1 MIIIIYRERSNIQ
14 MRCCWRSYKWM
25 FCHRYLKSR
34 LKNIIMHSIE
44 KHANGE
50 IIMRALFQS
59 LNVSTFHNYTLFG
72 WWKMAGKSVLN
83 MEREKSLQLIFKH
96 RKKNHSSQLQ
106 ILQSIC
112 RHTCKSSSLYGVCY
126 MHNTRTLHTFVN
138 ECRCRCIFASLSH
151 PNFFFSYSHS
161 WSASFKW
168 FMHTTKFLCI
178 IFSSPNACSNVIHL
192 NSRMDGMHST
202 CRL

>member
-112 RHTCKSSSLYGVCY
+112 RHTCKSLLYGVCY

-151 PNFFFSYSHS
+151 PNFFFHI
-161 WSASFKW
+161 
-168 FMHTTKFLCI
+168 HTAEVHPSSGLCI
-178 IFSSPNACSNVIHL
+178 RQ
-192 NSRMDGMHST
+192 NS
-202 CRL
+202 CA